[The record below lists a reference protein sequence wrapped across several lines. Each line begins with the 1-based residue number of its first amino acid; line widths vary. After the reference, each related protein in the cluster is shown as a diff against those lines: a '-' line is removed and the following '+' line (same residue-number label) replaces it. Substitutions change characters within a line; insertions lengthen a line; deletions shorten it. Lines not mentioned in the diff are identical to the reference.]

1 MNATNFERHAYP
13 DTARCLSV
21 IYFFGSIGRFP
32 NIAQSVE
39 TLGAKNCY
47 PDISMLLFV
56 EAYKTM
62 TKSHV
67 IQQDDEPRN
76 VIIRGEVLI

>member
-21 IYFFGSIGRFP
+21 IYFFGCIGRFP

-39 TLGAKNCY
+39 TLGRGTVILIFPCCFLWK
-47 PDISMLLFV
+47 L
-56 EAYKTM
+56 
-62 TKSHV
+62 TK
-67 IQQDDEPRN
+67 P
-76 VIIRGEVLI
+76 